1 MAIYTIDLELDNN
14 QKNMVKDLYKYIV
27 LFIVFHILS
36 NSIEIKDYGIISGN
50 LFNVNFVTFLLIV
63 AISIIAYYTVAL
75 EIVEFI

>member
-1 MAIYTIDLELDNN
+1 MAIYTINLELDNN

-27 LFIVFHILS
+27 LFIVFHVLS
-36 NSIEIKDYGIISGN
+36 NSIEIKDYGIMTGN
-50 LFNVNFVTFLLIV
+50 LFNVNFVTFLLII

>member
-1 MAIYTIDLELDNN
+1 
-14 QKNMVKDLYKYIV
+14 MVKDLYKYIV